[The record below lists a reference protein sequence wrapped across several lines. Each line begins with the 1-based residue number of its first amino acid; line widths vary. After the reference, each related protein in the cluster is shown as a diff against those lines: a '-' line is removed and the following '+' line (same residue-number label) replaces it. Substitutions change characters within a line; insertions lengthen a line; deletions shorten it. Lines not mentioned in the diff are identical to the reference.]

1 MNTQSSHDGGI
12 PTHFVVF
19 GATGDL
25 MAKKIVPSLFSLQ
38 ERKALPK
45 DFRIIGVS
53 RRDWNDED
61 LTRHIEAIL
70 SVKVPDAPRASV
82 EEFLGR
88 VTYHKLTFDDLEDY
102 RALAERIQKGDDARG
117 MCSNKLFY
125 LSVPPQ
131 FYDLIFTN
139 FKKAGLNRECAQDA
153 REGDTA
159 MEGWTRIVVEK
170 PFGSNERTAK
180 ALDARLAQIFRE
192 DQIYR
197 IDHYLAKETFQN
209 ILAFRFYN
217 NLFEKN
223 WGKELIEKIYIREL
237 ENIGVEDRGAF
248 YDDVGAL
255 RDVGQNH
262 LLQMLALTTMDRPR
276 DWNAESIRARRAETI
291 GMLRTPTR
299 AEIKKST
306 FRAQYDG
313 YHTIKGVRADSR
325 TETYFRVR
333 GYLDHPSWEGVP
345 IIMEAGKRLMTPEEK
360 AAHKE
365 ITEIE
370 VVFRHPEPCLCP
382 PAAEGEERVHYRDRI
397 VFHQDPF
404 EGITI
409 KFWAKKPG
417 FAMTA
422 EERTFEFM
430 HQHDARVGQ
439 YTEEYA
445 KLLLDCIKGDQSLF
459 VSSGEIV
466 NMWRFIDPIVDAWAA
481 GAVPLHHYAPDS
493 RAIAAEA
500 AVIDETPHGAHPG
513 SAGKATK
520 GERPALPK
528 VLGIYGLGKMGANV
542 ARQLHE
548 KGWTVVASNRSQDP
562 VEEIAREGIQT
573 APTLGAMI
581 DALPKSSPRVL
592 WLMITAGK
600 ANDELL
606 FGKNGKGGPESIVH
620 HLKRGDIVIDA
631 ANAYYEDTVRRAK
644 LLKKKGITLVDVG
657 FSGGPGGARHG
668 GSLMIGGEKKAYDYL
683 EPLFRDLS
691 VADGYAHFG
700 DAGYGHFVKM
710 VHNGIEYGMMQ
721 AIAEGFAIMKK
732 SKFALDLEKV
742 TRVYNHGSVIESHLV
757 QWLEEAYGIYGQD
770 LKGISGS
777 VNYTG
782 EGEWT
787 VKTGKKLK
795 VPTPVIEDSF
805 KFRVRSKRAP
815 SYAGKVLSA
824 LRNRFGG
831 HSIEGRK

>member
-1 MNTQSSHDGGI
+1 MNTTTNGRSRV
-12 PTHFVVF
+12 PTHFIIL

-38 ERKALPK
+38 EKGSLPD
-45 DFRIIGVS
+45 DFRIIGIS
-53 RRDWNDED
+53 RRDWNDDD
-61 LTRHIEAIL
+61 LKRHVEAIL
-70 SVKVPDAPRASV
+70 SVKVPQAPADSV
-82 EEFLGR
+82 KRFLER
-88 VTYHKLTFDDLEDY
+88 TTYHKITFDAVEDY
-102 RALAERIQKGDDARG
+102 RALAERLRAEDSRLG

-131 FYDLIFTN
+131 FYDTIFSN
-139 FKKAGLNRECAQDA
+139 FKKTGLNMECIPENAAASDA
-153 REGDTA
+153 MD
-159 MEGWTRIVVEK
+159 GWTRIVVEK
-170 PFGSNERTAK
+170 PFGSDERTAK
-180 ALDARLAQIFRE
+180 MLDARLAEIFRE

-223 WGKELIEKIYIREL
+223 WGKDLIEKIYVREL

-262 LLQMLALTTMDRPR
+262 LLQMLALTTMDAPR
-276 DWNAESIRARRAETI
+276 DWTAESVRAKRAELI
-291 GMLRTPTR
+291 GMLVKPTL
-299 AEIKKST
+299 AEIKTST
-306 FRAQYDG
+306 FRAQYEG
-313 YHTIKGVRADSR
+313 YHSIKGVRAESQ

-333 GYLDHPSWEGVP
+333 GYLSHPSWEGVP
-345 IIMEAGKRLMTPEEK
+345 IIMEAGKRLMAPEEK

-370 VVFRHPEPCLCP
+370 VVFRHPSPCLCP
-382 PAAEGEERVHYRDRI
+382 SDGPHYQDRV

-409 KFWAKKPG
+409 HFWAKKPG
-417 FAMTA
+417 FGMEA
-422 EERTFEFM
+422 EERKFEFA
-430 HQHDARVGQ
+430 HQHETRTGQ

-445 KLLLDCIKGDQSLF
+445 KLLLDCIKGDQTLF

-466 NMWRFIDPIVDAWAA
+466 NMWRFIDPIVNAWRG
-481 GAVPLHHYAPDS
+481 GAVPLHRYAPDS

-500 AVIDETPHGAHPG
+500 AVIDETPNSAHKGGASG
-513 SAGKATK
+513 L
-520 GERPALPK
+520 RPLMPK
-528 VLGIYGLGKMGANV
+528 TIGVFGLGKMGANV

-548 KGWTVVASNRSQDP
+548 KGWTVIASNRSQGP
-562 VEEIAREGIQT
+562 VAELAAEGIET
-573 APTLGAMI
+573 APSLGEMI
-581 DALPKSSPRVL
+581 ERLPRTSPRVV

-600 ANDELL
+600 ANDELI
-606 FGKNGKGGPESIVH
+606 FGKNGRGGPDSIVH
-620 HLKRGDIVIDA
+620 HLRKGDILIDA
-631 ANAYYEDTVRRAK
+631 ANAFYEDTARRAK
-644 LLKKKGITLVDVG
+644 LLKKRGIRFADVG
-657 FSGGPGGARHG
+657 FSGGPGGARRG
-668 GSLMIGGEKKAYDYL
+668 GSLMIGGDKKVYEYL

-700 DAGYGHFVKM
+700 DAGAGHFVKM

-732 SKFALDLEKV
+732 SKFKLDLEKV
-742 TRVYNHGSVIESHLV
+742 TRIYNHGSVIESHLV
-757 QWLEEAYGIYGQD
+757 KWLEEAYQIYGQD
-770 LKGISGS
+770 LAKISGS

-787 VKTGKKLK
+787 VKTGRKLK

-805 KFRVRSKRAP
+805 RFRVRSKRSP
-815 SYAGKVLSA
+815 SYVGKVLSA

-831 HSIEGRK
+831 HSIEGK

>member
-1 MNTQSSHDGGI
+1 MTTSTSRV

-38 ERKALPK
+38 ERGALPEE
-45 DFRIIGVS
+45 FRIVGVS
-53 RRDWNDED
+53 RRDWADED
-61 LTRHIEAIL
+61 LKRHIETIL
-70 SVKVPDAPRASV
+70 SVKAPDAPRASV
-82 EEFLGR
+82 EKFLEK
-88 VTYHKLTFDDLEDY
+88 VTYHKLVFDAADDY
-102 RALAERIQKGDDARG
+102 RALAERLRAADDAHG

-125 LSVPPQ
+125 LSVSPQ
-131 FYDLIFTN
+131 FYDLILKN
-139 FKKAGLNRECAQDA
+139 FKKTGLNEECVPDA
-153 REGDTA
+153 GAAPA
-159 MEGWTRIVVEK
+159 MDGWTRIVVEK
-170 PFGSNERTAK
+170 PFGSDERTAK
-180 ALDARLAQIFRE
+180 ALDARLAEIFRE

-223 WGKELIEKIYIREL
+223 WGKELIEKIYISEF

-276 DWNAESIRARRAETI
+276 DWSAEAVRARRAAQI
-291 GMLRTPTR
+291 GMLRTPTQK
-299 AEIKKST
+299 EIKTST

-313 YHTIKGVRADSR
+313 YHAIKGVRAESQ

-333 GYLDHPSWEGVP
+333 GELAHPAWEGVP

-370 VVFRHPEPCLCP
+370 VVFRHPESCLCP
-382 PAAEGEERVHYRDRI
+382 PAKEGEERVHYRDRI

-409 KFWAKKPG
+409 LFFAKKPG
-417 FAMTA
+417 FRMEA
-422 EERTFEFM
+422 EDRKFEFT
-430 HQHDARVGQ
+430 HQHDPRVGQ

-445 KLLLDCIKGDQSLF
+445 KLLLDCINGDQTLF

-466 NMWRFIDPIVDAWAA
+466 NMWRFIDPIVDAWEK

-500 AVIDETPHGAHPG
+500 AVIDETPNGAHPG
-513 SAGKATK
+513 SAGKASSGAAAT
-520 GERPALPK
+520 LPK
-528 VLGIYGLGKMGANV
+528 VIGVFGLGKMGANV

-548 KGWTVVASNRSQDP
+548 KGWAVVASNRSQGP
-562 VEEIAREGIQT
+562 VEELAKEGIET
-573 APTLGAMI
+573 APTLGEMI
-581 DALPKSSPRVL
+581 DRLPKPAGRGYGRVV

-606 FGKNGKGGPESIVH
+606 FGKHGKGGPESIVG
-620 HLKRGDIVIDA
+620 HLKKGDIVIDA
-631 ANAYYEDTVRRAK
+631 ANALYEDTARRAK
-644 LLKKKGITLVDVG
+644 LLAKRGITLVDVG

-668 GSLMIGGEKKAYDYL
+668 GSLMVGGDKKAYQYL

-691 VADGYAHFG
+691 VPDGYAHFG
-700 DAGYGHFVKM
+700 DAGAGHFVKM

-732 SKFALDLEKV
+732 SNYKLDLEKV
-742 TRVYNHGSVIESHLV
+742 TKVYNHGSVIESHLV
-757 QWLEEAYGIYGQD
+757 QWLQEAYELYGQD
-770 LKGISGS
+770 LKKISPS

-787 VKTGKKLK
+787 VKAGKKLK

-805 KFRVRSKRAP
+805 KFRVRSKKAP
-815 SYAGKVLSA
+815 SYTGRVLSA